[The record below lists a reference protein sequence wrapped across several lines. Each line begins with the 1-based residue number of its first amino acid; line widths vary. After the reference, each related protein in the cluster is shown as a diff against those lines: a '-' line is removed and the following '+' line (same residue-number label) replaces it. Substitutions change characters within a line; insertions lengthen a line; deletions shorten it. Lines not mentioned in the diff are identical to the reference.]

1 MLYEKLNKLR
11 SRSLPNMAKSLHRN
25 DSSDFQY
32 LQFLD
37 KLFPNNKSTD
47 NYVVQSR

>member
-1 MLYEKLNKLR
+1 MSKRLNI
-11 SRSLPNMAKSLHRN
+11 N

-37 KLFPNNKSTD
+37 KLFPNKKSTD